1 MLVKLPEG
9 QYFTLNQVASPVTTP
24 ICAAYGLNIHDS
36 EGRTIDEE
44 AIVAI
49 LQLVCFCSFS
59 PRVIPVNLVL
69 SIVVQKHIL
78 RFDHYSN
85 LTAEQI

>member
-9 QYFTLNQVASPVTTP
+9 QYFTLNQVASPVIILVTTP
-24 ICAAYGLNIHDS
+24 IYAAYGFNIHNS

-49 LQLVCFCSFS
+49 LQLVCF
-59 PRVIPVNLVL
+59 
-69 SIVVQKHIL
+69 
-78 RFDHYSN
+78 
-85 LTAEQI
+85 